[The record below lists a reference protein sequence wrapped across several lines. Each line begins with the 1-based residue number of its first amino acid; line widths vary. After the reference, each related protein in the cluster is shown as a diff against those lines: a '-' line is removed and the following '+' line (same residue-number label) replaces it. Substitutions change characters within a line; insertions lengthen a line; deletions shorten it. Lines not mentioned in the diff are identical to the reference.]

1 MKTGSHA
8 DPALTKPTLQ
18 THVKSYLLLTLAA
31 VAMPALSTTALAG
44 ESAPR
49 RQAPPPPPTPPAVTV
64 NMAHAHNP
72 TKTTILLDNYGQV
85 IAVLPA
91 TSR

>member
-1 MKTGSHA
+1 MKG
-8 DPALTKPTLQ
+8 DCCRPANPPNQ
-18 THVKSYLLLTLAA
+18 PVNNVKSYLFPLLAA
-31 VAMPALSTTALAG
+31 VAMPALTATSFAG
-44 ESAPR
+44 ESRPAPR
-49 RQAPPPPPTPPAVTV
+49 RAPTPPPAPTTTV
-64 NMAHAHNP
+64 NMGQAHNP